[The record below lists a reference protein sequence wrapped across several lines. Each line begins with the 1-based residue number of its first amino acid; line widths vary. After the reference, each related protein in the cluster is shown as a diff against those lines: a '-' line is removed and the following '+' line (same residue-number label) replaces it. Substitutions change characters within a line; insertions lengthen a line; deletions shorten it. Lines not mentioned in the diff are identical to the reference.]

1 MKIKKDFILRD
12 MDDMCIVVAVGE
24 SAKTFNGV
32 INLNETAKFMWKK
45 LTDGCT
51 KEELV
56 QAILAE
62 YDAPRAQVE
71 ADVEKFIGTLSKENI
86 LDE

>member
-1 MKIKKDFILRD
+1 MIIKKDFILRD

-32 INLNETAKFMWKK
+32 INLNETAKFMWKQLEK
-45 LTDGCT
+45 GCT
-51 KEELV
+51 KEQLIDAV
-56 QAILAE
+56 LAE
-62 YDAPRAQVE
+62 YDVSKETVE
-71 ADVEKFIGTLSKENI
+71 ADVDRFVGKLSGEHV